1 MFEQP
6 TGKVEK
12 DRSRLIMIVSAVAV
26 LIVIGLIVVVT
37 QVWKPTPAHE
47 EFERVYAAAPEGEA
61 IEGSQPILPPGQ
73 ANSNNQ
79 PQSEAQAYAQ
89 FVEIGEP
96 DKRTG
101 VRLNTNYARILCT
114 VRNNGDRVITGM
126 QLRMVLYGFNWE
138 VLKEKIVTPIPH
150 TRELL
155 GPGASMDLDVSIDR
169 SPAQQEIMEMRL
181 ELYSLKLK

>member
-26 LIVIGLIVVVT
+26 LLVIGLIIIVT
-37 QVWKPTPAHE
+37 QVWRPRPVHE
-47 EFERVYAAAPEGEA
+47 EFERVYTAAPEGEA

-73 ANSNNQ
+73 VNSNNQ
-79 PQSEAQAYAQ
+79 PQSEAQAYAS
-89 FVEIGEP
+89 FIEIADV

-101 VRLNTNYARILCT
+101 VRLNTNYARILCA

-150 TRELL
+150 TREML
-155 GPGASMDLDVSIDR
+155 GPGQSMDLDVSIDR
-169 SPAQQEIMEMRL
+169 CPPPEAVMEMRL
-181 ELYSLKLK
+181 ELYSLKIR